1 MRHRSPLS
9 ARASHVP
16 IAAVFLVLIGLSIIV
31 EIAGSSALRDFLWE
45 LSNNRVLAAA
55 PHPVEYA
62 QAAQK
67 KRIYDSAPIQYKEK
81 VSAPPGSSSR
91 PIFG

>member
-1 MRHRSPLS
+1 M
-9 ARASHVP
+9 
-16 IAAVFLVLIGLSIIV
+16 IGLSIIV

-55 PHPVEYA
+55 PHPVEHA